1 MAYKKFL
8 VDNPTCS
15 RRYHLTFNDQDK
27 VVDHTQVLCQ
37 QCGVIIF
44 SAKNHPQVMLA
55 REENLTKT
63 SQLADILV
71 TDCAFEDSLSKRTIP
86 GMKDQDCHVY
96 PNHAVSVTKPGG

>member
-15 RRYHLTFNDQDK
+15 RRYHLTYNDQDK
-27 VVDHTQVLCQ
+27 TVATTQVQCQ

-44 SAKNHPQVMLA
+44 NAKNHPKVTLA
-55 REENLTKT
+55 REENLIKT
-63 SQLADILV
+63 SQLADLLV
-71 TDCAFEDSLSKRTIP
+71 TECAFEDSLSKRTVP

-96 PNHAVSVTKPGG
+96 PNHAVPVTRPGS